1 MSATH
6 DRTPQ
11 ARIAELVAAGDALAA
26 ALQRLMQDPTPG
38 RAEAIARHAYAM
50 HRAAGILAVALG
62 ELIAGEVS
70 A

>member
-1 MSATH
+1 MSAH

-11 ARIAELVAAGDALAA
+11 ARIAELLTAADALVA
-26 ALQRLMQDPTPG
+26 ALQRLQSDPTVG
-38 RAEAIARHAYAM
+38 RAEAIARHTYAM

>member
-1 MSATH
+1 MSATN
-6 DRTPQ
+6 DRAP
-11 ARIAELVAAGDALAA
+11 ALRIDELLAASDALAV

-38 RAEAIARHAYAM
+38 RAEAIARHTYAM

-62 ELIAGEVS
+62 ELIAGEV

>member
-26 ALQRLMQDPTPG
+26 ALQRLQLDPTPG
-38 RAEAIARHAYAM
+38 RAEAIAAHLHAM
-50 HRAAGILAVALG
+50 HRAAGILAIALG
-62 ELIAGEVS
+62 ELIAGEV